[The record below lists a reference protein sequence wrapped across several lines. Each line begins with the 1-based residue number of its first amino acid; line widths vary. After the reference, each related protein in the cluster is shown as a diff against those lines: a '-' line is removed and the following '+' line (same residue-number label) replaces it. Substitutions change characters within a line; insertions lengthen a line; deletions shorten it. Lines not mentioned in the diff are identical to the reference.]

1 MSTALILLRA
11 KQLNIG
17 FEELEYLTVGDV
29 IDMLTEQGNDSYKWP
44 YKATQADIDKLFGT

>member
-29 IDMLTEQGNDSYKWP
+29 IDMLTEQANDSYKWP
-44 YKATQADIDKLFGT
+44 YKATQSDIDKLFGT